1 MTLRAAAE
9 DWNPALYLKFADERT
24 RPSRDLVAQIPL
36 AAPRRVVDIGCGP
49 GNSTELLA
57 ERWPQAEV
65 LGIDSS
71 PNMVRQAGERLPAAR
86 FEVADVATW
95 QPAPG
100 TDLIFGNAVFQ
111 WVPDHPAVLRRLVEA
126 LPEGGVLA
134 VQMPD
139 NVAEPSHVLM
149 AQTAA
154 EGPWAGKIAGA
165 TRDELPSV
173 GAYYD
178 LLKPVAQRVEIWHT
192 HYQHALDGAAAIAE
206 WFKSTALRPYLDP
219 LDTEER
225 AAFLA
230 AYTARIAEAYP
241 ARVDGK
247 VLLRFPRLF
256 IVAVR

>member
-1 MTLRAAAE
+1 MRTATE
-9 DWNPALYLKFADERT
+9 DWNPALYLTFEDERT
-24 RPSRDLVAQIPL
+24 RPPRDLLAQIPL
-36 AAPRRVVDIGCGP
+36 ARARRVVDVGCGP

-57 ERWPQAEV
+57 RRWPDAEV
-65 LGIDSS
+65 IGIDSS
-71 PNMVRQAGERLPAAR
+71 PAMVKQAGERLPTAR

-95 QPAPG
+95 QPPAG

-111 WVPDHPAVLRRLVEA
+111 WVPDHPAVLARLLGA

-139 NVAEPSHVLM
+139 NVEEPSHRLM
-149 AQTAA
+149 AETAVA
-154 EGPWAGKIAGA
+154 GPWAEKLAGA
-165 TRDELPSV
+165 ARDVLPSV

-178 LLKPVAQRVEIWHT
+178 LLRPHARHVDIWHCDYN
-192 HYQHALDGAAAIAE
+192 HPLAGAPAIAD
-206 WFKSTALRPYLDP
+206 WFASTALRPYLAP
-219 LDTEER
+219 LDESER

-230 AYTARIAEAYP
+230 DYTARIAQAYP
-241 ARVDGK
+241 PRVDGK